1 MNTSGLLQE
10 SKQGRRLPWALGL
23 LLLSSQALVAESG
36 QSTIRLRPSH
46 EDIAKKR
53 AAGPKVS
60 GLRVTPVDPEEVSKT
75 QIPNDFLKRST
86 ILSYRGNWTIVP
98 KNAVMHIPASLQD
111 RIVDKPEGALIPWA
125 GFCLKNRGWLH
136 LQKVRMSDARGDTTL
151 SEGAFQAH
159 QSLGRV
165 VVAVYKG
172 GPISMPVA
180 PPVEASKSL

>member
-1 MNTSGLLQE
+1 MNTSALRQE

-23 LLLSSQALVAESG
+23 LLLSSQALVAESD
-36 QSTIRLRPSH
+36 QTTIRLRPSH

-60 GLRVTPVDPEEVSKT
+60 GLRVTPVDPEGVSKT
-75 QIPNDFLKRST
+75 QTPNDFLKRST
-86 ILSYRGNWTIVP
+86 ILSYRGSWTIVP

-111 RIVDKPEGALIPWA
+111 RIVDKPEGTLIPWSE
-125 GFCLKNRGWLH
+125 FCLKNRGWLH

-151 SEGAFQAH
+151 GDGAYQAH
-159 QSLGRV
+159 QTLGRV

-172 GPISMPVA
+172 GPISMPAALPALV
-180 PPVEASKSL
+180 SKSL